1 MAIKGSAQA
10 TVIDVTDAYSIMLTS
25 EAYTFIGN
33 TAGAPIGSSCSTEV
47 VAFCGKAPCKKIS
60 ITAANIKCPSGITA
74 SVTNNNTVSPT
85 VKFMTTAVITS
96 ACEATIP
103 VEVDSV
109 TINKKFSFAVAKTG
123 ATGST
128 GAQGPHGIQGVKGDK
143 GDKGETGA
151 AGRGIKS
158 TSITYLTGT
167 SATSTP
173 TGTWLSTPPKTD
185 LDKPYLWTRTVVT
198 YTDNSS
204 STSYSVS
211 SSIDGIEVGGRNLLK
226 NSDAIY
232 LIGSDYPSNTKR
244 EKGKITLL
252 DNVRFNAYS
261 WVENK
266 MSETPEEMA
275 RKIGE
280 TYTASIEV
288 KTTNLR
294 QGNVYFSCSLRTND
308 YRTVFVA
315 GTPVPANANE
325 WQKISAS
332 FKISQTSLAVTKCL
346 YNLDSN
352 GAVVNKGT
360 IIEYR
365 NFKLEKGNVATD
377 WTPAPE
383 DQVNKGDVVNQTNAE
398 LELDGTVL
406 RLKGEH
412 VTVDTKNFKLDDKGN
427 TTFSGDI
434 SGATGTFAGNVAAKS
449 VVIESTD
456 TTDAGKNA
464 HMSVSSDGFNL
475 ITNSVTDS
483 GASHTYFT
491 QNNVSADQNGVNIE
505 VADKAIVNGRTV
517 TNAKNAV
524 RITPLGTDISSD
536 SINLNSAS
544 KVNVTAPEGFYVN
557 GIKQCLYN
565 WVNADTYDAKSTM
578 VPVISGRDIHYR
590 DIPNDEFT
598 LTHSGNW
605 YKYGKRTMLKLNG
618 DYVGNYTTC
627 PYPPKGNSVFQ
638 WVMLLNVSE
647 GSWWPGF
654 VEITTSGKVSFR
666 TVTALGVT
674 SLFNCT
680 GTGFKA
686 YGYIEFFNA

>member
-1 MAIKGSAQA
+1 MAIKGSAQT

-47 VAFCGKAPCKKIS
+47 VAFCGETPCKKIS
-60 ITAANIKCPSGITA
+60 ITAANIKCPPGITA

-96 ACEATIP
+96 ACEAIIP
-103 VEVDSV
+103 VEVDNV

-128 GAQGPHGIQGVKGDK
+128 GAQGPQGV
-143 GDKGETGA
+143 KGETGA

-158 TSITYLTGT
+158 TSVTYLTGT
-167 SATSTP
+167 SATSAP
-173 TGTWLSTPPKTD
+173 SGTWLSSPSQADPSN
-185 LDKPYLWTRTVVT
+185 PYLWTRTIVT
-198 YTDNSS
+198 YTDDST
-204 STSYSVS
+204 STSYSVG
-211 SSIDGIEVGGRNLLK
+211 SSIDGIEVGGRNLLLSTQTFQSPFESRGTAGALVK
-226 NSDAIY
+226 DADGFYYTSLRNSWNNYIFQFADLEVNQEYTLSLYAKCDSILY
-232 LIGSDYPSNTKR
+232 LEVKDDSANNMP
-244 EKGKITLL
+244 L
-252 DNVRFNAYS
+252 
-261 WVENK
+261 
-266 MSETPEEMA
+266 
-275 RKIGE
+275 
-280 TYTASIEV
+280 ASI
-288 KTTNLR
+288 R
-294 QGNVYFSCSLRTND
+294 
-308 YRTVFVA
+308 
-315 GTPVPANANE
+315 
-325 WQKISAS
+325 
-332 FKISQTSLAVTKCL
+332 
-346 YNLDSN
+346 LDSKDWKLYTSTFIVKKN
-352 GAVVNKGT
+352 TNKPKIAFLT
-360 IIEYR
+360 RQDTATVYVKKI
-365 NFKLEKGNVATD
+365 KLEKGNVATD
-377 WTPAPE
+377 WSPAPE

-398 LELDGTVL
+398 LELDGAVL

-449 VVIESTD
+449 VDIESTD

-464 HMSVSSDGFNL
+464 YMSVSSDGFNL
-475 ITNSVTDS
+475 TTNNVTDS
-483 GASHTYFT
+483 GAGHTYFT
-491 QNNVSADQNGVNIE
+491 QNNVSADQNGVIVE
-505 VADKAIVNGRTV
+505 VADKAIVDGRTV
-517 TNAKNAV
+517 TNAKNTL

-536 SINLNSAS
+536 SINLNSRS
-544 KVNVTAPEGFYVN
+544 KLNVTAPEGFYVN

-565 WVNADTYDAKSTM
+565 WGNADTYDAKSTS

>member
-25 EAYTFIGN
+25 EAYTFIGS

-47 VAFCGKAPCKKIS
+47 VAFCGNTPCKKIS

-74 SVTNNNTVSPT
+74 SVMNNNTVSPT

-96 ACEATIP
+96 ACEVTIP
-103 VEVDSV
+103 IEVDSV

-123 ATGST
+123 A
-128 GAQGPHGIQGVKGDK
+128 KGDK
-143 GDKGETGA
+143 GATGPQGATGATGA

-167 SATSTP
+167 SATSAP
-173 TGTWLSTPPKTD
+173 SGTWLPSPPQAD
-185 LDKPYLWTRTVVT
+185 PSNPYLWTRTIVT
-198 YTDNSS
+198 YTDDST

-211 SSIDGIEVGGRNLLK
+211 SSIDGLEVGGRNLVL
-226 NSDAIY
+226 NSGD
-232 LIGSDYPSNTKR
+232 LSKW
-244 EKGKITLL
+244 KIESGIKV
-252 DNVRFNAYS
+252 N
-261 WVENK
+261 
-266 MSETPEEMA
+266 EED
-275 RKIGE
+275 G
-280 TYTASIEV
+280 
-288 KTTNLR
+288 
-294 QGNVYFSCSLRTND
+294 
-308 YRTVFVA
+308 
-315 GTPVPANANE
+315 
-325 WQKISAS
+325 W
-332 FKISQTSLAVTKCL
+332 FKV
-346 YNLDSN
+346 LDSN
-352 GAVVNKGT
+352 HSNSRWGIYTDIPVDPNTTYTLSVYCKNGNSTPYIGGGPMSKTSMSFGYNKGVSNAENGIRFIET
-360 IIEYR
+360 ITTGPSDNTWRIYLCI
-365 NFKLEKGNVATD
+365 NPKATGQYVYFKLPKLEKGNVATD
-377 WTPAPE
+377 CTPAPE

-398 LELDGTVL
+398 LERDGTVL

-412 VTVDTKNFKLDDKGN
+412 VTVDAKNFTLNEEGN
-427 TTFSGDI
+427 ATFSGDI

-449 VVIESTD
+449 VIIESTD

-475 ITNSVTDS
+475 ITNNVTDA

-491 QNNVSADQNGVNIE
+491 QNNVSADENGVKIE
-505 VADKAIVNGRTV
+505 VDDKAIVDGRVV
-517 TNAKNAV
+517 TNAKSTMS
-524 RITPLGTDISSD
+524 ITPLGTDISSD
-536 SINLNSAS
+536 SINLNATS
-544 KVNVTAPEGFYVN
+544 KVNVVAPEGFYVN

-565 WVNADTYDAKSTM
+565 WANANTYDAKSTR
-578 VPVISGRDIHYR
+578 VPVFSGTDIHYR

-654 VEITTSGKVSFR
+654 VEITTNGKVSFR

>member
-1 MAIKGSAQA
+1 MAIKGSAQT
-10 TVIDVTDAYSIMLTS
+10 TVIDVTDAYSVMLTS

-47 VAFCGKAPCKKIS
+47 VAFCGRTPCKKIS
-60 ITAANIKCPSGITA
+60 ITAANIKCPPGITA
-74 SVTNNNTVSPT
+74 SVMNNNTVSPT

-128 GAQGPHGIQGVKGDK
+128 GAQGPQGV
-143 GDKGETGA
+143 KGETGA
-151 AGRGIKS
+151 AGRGLKS
-158 TSITYLTGT
+158 TSVTYLTGT
-167 SATSTP
+167 SATSAP
-173 TGTWLSTPPKTD
+173 SGTWLSSPPQAD
-185 LDKPYLWTRTVVT
+185 PSNPYLWTRTIVT
-198 YTDNSS
+198 YTDDST
-204 STSYSVS
+204 STSYSVG

-226 NSDAIY
+226 NSNTTW

-244 EKGKITLL
+244 EKGMITLL
-252 DNVRFNAYS
+252 DNVRFNAYE

-266 MSETPEEMA
+266 MSETPAEMA

-294 QGNVYFSCSLRTND
+294 QENVYFSCTLRTND
-308 YRTVFVA
+308 YRTVFGA
-315 GTPVPANANE
+315 STPVPANANE

-332 FKISQTSLAVTKCL
+332 FTISQTSLAVTKCL
-346 YNLDSN
+346 YNLDSE
-352 GAVVNKGT
+352 GAAVDKGT
-360 IIEYR
+360 VIEYR
-365 NFKLEKGNVATD
+365 NFKLQKGNVATD
-377 WTPAPE
+377 WSPAPE

-412 VTVDTKNFKLDDKGN
+412 VTVDTKNFTLDDKGN
-427 TTFSGDI
+427 AAFSGDI

-449 VVIESTD
+449 VTIESTD

-464 HMSVSSDGFNL
+464 YMSVSSDGFNL
-475 ITNSVTDS
+475 TTNNVTDE
-483 GASHTYFT
+483 GEGNTYFI
-491 QNNVSADQNGVNIE
+491 QNNVSAGQNGVNVE
-505 VADKAIVNGRTV
+505 VADKAIVNGRVV
-517 TNAKNAV
+517 TNAKNAI
-524 RITPLGTDISSD
+524 RITPPESDISSD
-536 SINLNSAS
+536 FINLNSTS

-565 WVNADTYDAKSTM
+565 WGNADTYDAKSTS

>member
-10 TVIDVTDAYSIMLTS
+10 TVIDVTDAYSVMLTS

-47 VAFCGKAPCKKIS
+47 VAFCGRTPCKKIS
-60 ITAANIKCPSGITA
+60 ITAANIKCPPGITA
-74 SVTNNNTVSPT
+74 SVMNNNTVSPT

-128 GAQGPHGIQGVKGDK
+128 GAQGPQGIRGETGAQGPQGV
-143 GDKGETGA
+143 KGETGA

-158 TSITYLTGT
+158 TAITYLTGT
-167 SATSTP
+167 SATSAP
-173 TGTWLSTPPKTD
+173 SGTWLSSPPQAD
-185 LDKPYLWTRTVVT
+185 PSNPYLWTRTIVT
-198 YTDNSS
+198 YTDDST

-211 SSIDGIEVGGRNLLK
+211 SSIDGIEVGGRNLLR
-226 NSDAIY
+226 NSGDLTKWICESGIIVTKEGDWFKVLDTKHASSRWGIY
-232 LIGSDYPSNTKR
+232 LDVMLEPHT
-244 EKGKITLL
+244 
-252 DNVRFNAYS
+252 
-261 WVENK
+261 
-266 MSETPEEMA
+266 
-275 RKIGE
+275 
-280 TYTASIEV
+280 TYTLSV
-288 KTTNLR
+288 YCKN
-294 QGNVYFSCSLRTND
+294 GNVNAGVGGGLLEPQTPPTAMGDWWHPAND
-308 YRTVFVA
+308 SRFIKTITTDSSIKMWRVYLFVA
-315 GTPVPANANE
+315 PKATNQYAY
-325 WQKISAS
+325 
-332 FKISQTSLAVTKCL
+332 FKLP
-346 YNLDSN
+346 
-352 GAVVNKGT
+352 
-360 IIEYR
+360 
-365 NFKLEKGNVATD
+365 KLEKGNVATD
-377 WTPAPE
+377 WTPDPE

-412 VTVDTKNFKLDDKGN
+412 VTVDTKNFTLDDKGN
-427 TTFSGDI
+427 AAFSGDI

-449 VVIESTD
+449 VTIESTD

-464 HMSVSSDGFNL
+464 YMSVSSDGFNL
-475 ITNSVTDS
+475 TTNNVTDA
-483 GASHTYFT
+483 GAGNTYFT
-491 QNNVSADQNGVNIE
+491 QNNVSADQNGVNVE
-505 VADKAIVNGRTV
+505 VADKAIVDGRVV
-517 TNAKNAV
+517 TNAKNAIH
-524 RITPLGTDISSD
+524 ITPLGTDISSD
-536 SINLNSAS
+536 PINLNSTS

-565 WVNADTYDAKSTM
+565 WGNADTYDAKSTS

>member
-1 MAIKGSAQA
+1 MAIKGSAQT
-10 TVIDVTDAYSIMLTS
+10 TVIDVTDAYSVMLTS

-47 VAFCGKAPCKKIS
+47 VAFCGRTPCKKIS
-60 ITAANIKCPSGITA
+60 ITAANIKCPPGITA
-74 SVTNNNTVSPT
+74 SVMNNNTVSPT

-128 GAQGPHGIQGVKGDK
+128 GAQGPQGV
-143 GDKGETGA
+143 KGETGA

-158 TSITYLTGT
+158 TAITYLTGT
-167 SATSTP
+167 SATSAP
-173 TGTWLSTPPKTD
+173 SGTWLSSPPQAD
-185 LDKPYLWTRTVVT
+185 PSNPYLWTRTIVT
-198 YTDNSS
+198 YTDDST

-211 SSIDGIEVGGRNLLK
+211 SSIDGIEVGGRNLLR
-226 NSDAIY
+226 NSGDLTKWICESGVIVTKEGDWFKVLDTKHASSRWGIY
-232 LIGSDYPSNTKR
+232 LDVMLEPHT
-244 EKGKITLL
+244 
-252 DNVRFNAYS
+252 
-261 WVENK
+261 
-266 MSETPEEMA
+266 
-275 RKIGE
+275 
-280 TYTASIEV
+280 TYTLSV
-288 KTTNLR
+288 YCKN
-294 QGNVYFSCSLRTND
+294 GNVNAGVGGGLLEPQTPPTAMGDWWHPAND
-308 YRTVFVA
+308 SKFIKTITTDSSIKMWRVYLFVA
-315 GTPVPANANE
+315 PKATNQYAY
-325 WQKISAS
+325 
-332 FKISQTSLAVTKCL
+332 FKLP
-346 YNLDSN
+346 
-352 GAVVNKGT
+352 
-360 IIEYR
+360 
-365 NFKLEKGNVATD
+365 KLEKGNVATD

-427 TTFSGDI
+427 AAFSGDI
-434 SGATGTFAGNVAAKS
+434 SGATGTFAGSVAAKS
-449 VVIESTD
+449 VAIESTD

-464 HMSVSSDGFNL
+464 HMSVSSDGFDL

-483 GASHTYFT
+483 GAGHTYFT
-491 QNNVSADQNGVNIE
+491 QNNVSADQNGISIE
-505 VADKAIVNGRTV
+505 VDDKAIIDGGRTV
-517 TNAKNAV
+517 TNAKNTIS
-524 RITPLGTDISSD
+524 ITPQETGISSG
-536 SINLNSAS
+536 SINLESRSNI
-544 KVNVTAPEGFYVN
+544 NFTAPEGFYVN

-565 WVNADTYDAKSTM
+565 WVNADTYDAKSTS
-578 VPVISGRDIHYR
+578 VPVINGTDIHYR

-598 LTHSGNW
+598 LTHSSNW

>member
-33 TAGAPIGSSCSTEV
+33 TAGVPIGSSCSTEV
-47 VAFCGKAPCKKIS
+47 VAFCGKTPCKKIS
-60 ITAANIKCPSGITA
+60 ITAANIKCPPGITA

-123 ATGST
+123 
-128 GAQGPHGIQGVKGDK
+128 VK

-167 SATSTP
+167 SATSAP
-173 TGTWLSTPPKTD
+173 SGTWLPSPPQAD
-185 LDKPYLWTRTVVT
+185 PSNPYLWTRTIVT

-204 STSYSVS
+204 STSYSVG
-211 SSIDGIEVGGRNLLK
+211 SSIDGIEVGGRNLVL
-226 NSDAIY
+226 NSGD
-232 LIGSDYPSNTKR
+232 LSKW
-244 EKGKITLL
+244 KIESGIKV
-252 DNVRFNAYS
+252 N
-261 WVENK
+261 
-266 MSETPEEMA
+266 EED
-275 RKIGE
+275 G
-280 TYTASIEV
+280 
-288 KTTNLR
+288 
-294 QGNVYFSCSLRTND
+294 
-308 YRTVFVA
+308 
-315 GTPVPANANE
+315 
-325 WQKISAS
+325 W
-332 FKISQTSLAVTKCL
+332 FKV
-346 YNLDSN
+346 LDSN
-352 GAVVNKGT
+352 HSNSRWGIYTDILVDPNTTYTLSVYCKNGNSTPYIGGGPAPKTSMAFGYNKSVSNAENGIRYIET
-360 IIEYR
+360 ITTGQSDNAWRIYLCI
-365 NFKLEKGNVATD
+365 NPKSTGQYVYFKLPKLEKGNVATD

-383 DQVNKGDVVNQTNAE
+383 DQVNKGDIVNQTNAE

-505 VADKAIVNGRTV
+505 VADKAIVDGRTV

-557 GIKQCLYN
+557 DIKQCLYN

>member
-25 EAYTFIGN
+25 ESYTFIGN

-47 VAFCGKAPCKKIS
+47 VAFCGKTPCKKIS
-60 ITAANIKCPSGITA
+60 ITAANIKCPPGITA

-96 ACEATIP
+96 ECEATIP

-128 GAQGPHGIQGVKGDK
+128 GAQGPQGIQGVK

-185 LDKPYLWTRTVVT
+185 LSKPYLWTRTVVT

-204 STSYSVS
+204 STSYSVG
-211 SSIDGIEVGGRNLLK
+211 SSIDGIEVGGRNLVL
-226 NSDAIY
+226 NSGD
-232 LIGSDYPSNTKR
+232 LSKW
-244 EKGKITLL
+244 KIESGIKV
-252 DNVRFNAYS
+252 N
-261 WVENK
+261 
-266 MSETPEEMA
+266 EED
-275 RKIGE
+275 G
-280 TYTASIEV
+280 
-288 KTTNLR
+288 
-294 QGNVYFSCSLRTND
+294 
-308 YRTVFVA
+308 
-315 GTPVPANANE
+315 
-325 WQKISAS
+325 W
-332 FKISQTSLAVTKCL
+332 FKV
-346 YNLDSN
+346 LDSN
-352 GAVVNKGT
+352 HSNSRWGIYTDIPVDPNTTYTLSVYCKNGNSTPYIGGGPAPKTSMAFGYNKSVSNAENGIRYIET
-360 IIEYR
+360 ITTGQSDNAWRIYLCI
-365 NFKLEKGNVATD
+365 NPKSTGQYVYFKLPKLEKGNVATD

-383 DQVNKGDVVNQTNAE
+383 DQVNKGDIVNQTNAE

-505 VADKAIVNGRTV
+505 VADKAIVDGRTV

-680 GTGFKA
+680 GTGFKV

>member
-1 MAIKGSAQA
+1 MAIKGSAQT

-47 VAFCGKAPCKKIS
+47 VAFCGETPCKKIS
-60 ITAANIKCPSGITA
+60 ITAANIKCPPGITA

-96 ACEATIP
+96 ACEAIIP
-103 VEVDSV
+103 VEVDNV

-128 GAQGPHGIQGVKGDK
+128 GAQGPQGV
-143 GDKGETGA
+143 KGETGA

-158 TSITYLTGT
+158 TSVTYLTGT
-167 SATSTP
+167 SATSAP
-173 TGTWLSTPPKTD
+173 SGTWLSSPPQAD
-185 LDKPYLWTRTVVT
+185 PSNPYLWTRTIVT
-198 YTDNSS
+198 YTDDST
-204 STSYSVS
+204 STSYSVG
-211 SSIDGIEVGGRNLLK
+211 SSIDGIEVGGRNLLLSTQTFQSPFESRGTAGALVK
-226 NSDAIY
+226 DADGFYYTSLRNSWNNYIFQFADLEVNQEYTLSLYAKCDSILY
-232 LIGSDYPSNTKR
+232 L
-244 EKGKITLL
+244 
-252 DNVRFNAYS
+252 
-261 WVENK
+261 
-266 MSETPEEMA
+266 
-275 RKIGE
+275 
-280 TYTASIEV
+280 EV
-288 KTTNLR
+288 KDD
-294 QGNVYFSCSLRTND
+294 S
-308 YRTVFVA
+308 
-315 GTPVPANANE
+315 ANNMP
-325 WQKISAS
+325 
-332 FKISQTSLAVTKCL
+332 LA
-346 YNLDSN
+346 YIRLDSKDWKLYTSTFIVKKN
-352 GAVVNKGT
+352 TNKPKIAFLT
-360 IIEYR
+360 RQDTATVYVKKI
-365 NFKLEKGNVATD
+365 KLEKGNVATD
-377 WTPAPE
+377 WSPAPE

-398 LELDGTVL
+398 LELDGAVL

-449 VVIESTD
+449 VDIESTD

-464 HMSVSSDGFNL
+464 YMSVSSDGFNL
-475 ITNSVTDS
+475 TTNNVTDS
-483 GASHTYFT
+483 GAGHTYFT
-491 QNNVSADQNGVNIE
+491 QNNVSADQNGVIVE
-505 VADKAIVNGRTV
+505 VADKAIVDGRTV
-517 TNAKNAV
+517 TNAKNTL

-536 SINLNSAS
+536 SINLNSRS
-544 KVNVTAPEGFYVN
+544 KLNVTAPEGFYVN

-565 WVNADTYDAKSTM
+565 WGNADTYDAKSTS

>member
-33 TAGAPIGSSCSTEV
+33 TAGVPIGSSCSTEV
-47 VAFCGKAPCKKIS
+47 VAFCGKTPCKKIS
-60 ITAANIKCPSGITA
+60 ITAANIKCPPGITA

-123 ATGST
+123 
-128 GAQGPHGIQGVKGDK
+128 VK

-167 SATSTP
+167 SATSAP
-173 TGTWLSTPPKTD
+173 SGTWLPSPPQAD
-185 LDKPYLWTRTVVT
+185 PSNPYLWTRTIVT
-198 YTDNSS
+198 YTDDST

-211 SSIDGIEVGGRNLLK
+211 SSIDGIEVGGRNLLLSTQTFQSPFEHRGTAAALVK
-226 NSDAIY
+226 DADGFYYTSLRNGWNNYIFQFADLEINQEYTLSLYAKCDSILY
-232 LIGSDYPSNTKR
+232 L
-244 EKGKITLL
+244 
-252 DNVRFNAYS
+252 
-261 WVENK
+261 
-266 MSETPEEMA
+266 
-275 RKIGE
+275 
-280 TYTASIEV
+280 EV
-288 KTTNLR
+288 KDDSANNMPLTYIRLDSKDWKFYTSTFIVKKNTNK
-294 QGNVYFSCSLRTND
+294 S
-308 YRTVFVA
+308 
-315 GTPVPANANE
+315 
-325 WQKISAS
+325 KISFLTRQDTATVYVK
-332 FKISQTSLAVTKCL
+332 KI
-346 YNLDSN
+346 
-352 GAVVNKGT
+352 
-360 IIEYR
+360 
-365 NFKLEKGNVATD
+365 KLEKGNVATD

-398 LELDGTVL
+398 LERDGTVL

-412 VTVDTKNFKLDDKGN
+412 VTVDAKNFTLDEEGN
-427 TTFSGDI
+427 AAFSGDI

-449 VVIESTD
+449 VTIESTD

-654 VEITTSGKVSFR
+654 VEITTNGKVSFR

>member
-33 TAGAPIGSSCSTEV
+33 TAGVPIGSSCSTEV
-47 VAFCGKAPCKKIS
+47 VAFCGKTPCKKIS
-60 ITAANIKCPSGITA
+60 ITAANIKCPPGITA

-123 ATGST
+123 
-128 GAQGPHGIQGVKGDK
+128 VK

-167 SATSTP
+167 SATSAP
-173 TGTWLSTPPKTD
+173 SGTWLPSPPQAD
-185 LDKPYLWTRTVVT
+185 PSNPYLWTRTIVT

-204 STSYSVS
+204 STSYSVG
-211 SSIDGIEVGGRNLLK
+211 SSIDGIEVGGRNLVL
-226 NSDAIY
+226 NSGD
-232 LIGSDYPSNTKR
+232 LSKW
-244 EKGKITLL
+244 KIESGIKV
-252 DNVRFNAYS
+252 N
-261 WVENK
+261 
-266 MSETPEEMA
+266 EED
-275 RKIGE
+275 G
-280 TYTASIEV
+280 
-288 KTTNLR
+288 
-294 QGNVYFSCSLRTND
+294 
-308 YRTVFVA
+308 
-315 GTPVPANANE
+315 
-325 WQKISAS
+325 W
-332 FKISQTSLAVTKCL
+332 FKV
-346 YNLDSN
+346 LDSN
-352 GAVVNKGT
+352 HSNSRWGIYTDIPVDPNTTYTLSVYCKNGNSTPYIGGGPAPKTSMAFGYNKSVSNAENGIRYIET
-360 IIEYR
+360 ITTGQSDNAWRIYLCI
-365 NFKLEKGNVATD
+365 NPKSTGQYVYFKLPKLEKGNVATD

-383 DQVNKGDVVNQTNAE
+383 DQVNKGDIVNQTNAE

-505 VADKAIVNGRTV
+505 VADKAIVDGRTV

-557 GIKQCLYN
+557 DIKQCLYN

-680 GTGFKA
+680 GTGFKV

>member
-25 EAYTFIGN
+25 ESYTFIGN

-47 VAFCGKAPCKKIS
+47 VAFCGKTPCKKIS

-74 SVTNNNTVSPT
+74 SVMNNNTVSPT

-96 ACEATIP
+96 ACEVTIP

-109 TINKKFSFAVAKTG
+109 IINKKFSFAVAKTG
-123 ATGST
+123 
-128 GAQGPHGIQGVKGDK
+128 V
-143 GDKGETGA
+143 KGETGA

-167 SATSTP
+167 SATSAP
-173 TGTWLSTPPKTD
+173 SGTWLSSPPQAD
-185 LDKPYLWTRTVVT
+185 PSKPYLWTRTVVT
-198 YTDNSS
+198 YTDDSS
-204 STSYSVS
+204 STSYSVG
-211 SSIDGIEVGGRNLLK
+211 SSIDGVEVGGRNLLR
-226 NSDAIY
+226 NSNTIY
-232 LIGSDYPSNTKR
+232 LLGSDYASNSKR
-244 EKGKITLL
+244 ENGKITVL
-252 DNVRFNAYS
+252 DNVKFNAYT
-261 WVENK
+261 WVETK
-266 MSETPEEMA
+266 MSETPAEMS

-288 KTTNLR
+288 KITNLKQENIR
-294 QGNVYFSCSLRTND
+294 FLCQLFTND
-308 YRTVFVA
+308 YKVVFSA
-315 GTPVPANANE
+315 GTYIPANVNE

-332 FKISQTSLAVTKCL
+332 FTIQQTSLPVMKCL
-346 YNLDSN
+346 YCFESYDTT
-352 GAVVNKGT
+352 NKG
-360 IIEYR
+360 IVIEYR
-365 NFKLEKGNVATD
+365 NLKLEKGNVATD

-398 LELDGTVL
+398 LERDGTVL

-412 VTVDTKNFKLDDKGN
+412 VTVDAKNFKLDGKGN
-427 TTFSGDI
+427 ATFSGDI
-434 SGATGTFAGNVAAKS
+434 SGATGTFAGKVATKS
-449 VVIESTD
+449 VTIESTD
-456 TTDAGKNA
+456 TTDAGKSA

-475 ITNSVTDS
+475 ITNNVTDA

-491 QNNVSADQNGVNIE
+491 QNNVSADENGVKIE
-505 VADKAIVNGRTV
+505 VDDKAIVDGRVV
-517 TNAKNAV
+517 TNAKSTMS
-524 RITPLGTDISSD
+524 ITPLGTDISSD
-536 SINLNSAS
+536 SINLNATS
-544 KVNVTAPEGFYVN
+544 KVNVVAPEGFYVN

-565 WVNADTYDAKSTM
+565 WANANTYDAKSTR
-578 VPVISGRDIHYR
+578 VPVFSGTDIHYR

-654 VEITTSGKVSFR
+654 VEITTSGQVSFR

-686 YGYIEFFNA
+686 YGYIEFFDT

>member
-33 TAGAPIGSSCSTEV
+33 TAGVPIGSSCSTEV
-47 VAFCGKAPCKKIS
+47 VAFCGKTPCKKIS
-60 ITAANIKCPSGITA
+60 ITAANIKCPPGITA

-123 ATGST
+123 
-128 GAQGPHGIQGVKGDK
+128 VK

-167 SATSTP
+167 SATSAP
-173 TGTWLSTPPKTD
+173 SGTWLSTPPKTD

-211 SSIDGIEVGGRNLLK
+211 SSIDGIEVGGRNLLMQYIRAGGRVTK
-226 NSDAIY
+226 IDDLSIKVGTEVGDTYFYLRAHQKLIKGEIYTISCDASNVPSGCNWSFGVTSYQGTWLLHIDKNGRCYGTGTPNSDEILPGA
-232 LIGSDYPSNTKR
+232 
-244 EKGKITLL
+244 EFVL
-252 DNVRFNAYS
+252 D
-261 WVENK
+261 
-266 MSETPEEMA
+266 
-275 RKIGE
+275 
-280 TYTASIEV
+280 
-288 KTTNLR
+288 
-294 QGNVYFSCSLRTND
+294 
-308 YRTVFVA
+308 
-315 GTPVPANANE
+315 
-325 WQKISAS
+325 
-332 FKISQTSLAVTKCL
+332 
-346 YNLDSN
+346 DSN
-352 GAVVNKGT
+352 GRPSTAAN
-360 IIEYR
+360 IILS

-398 LELDGTVL
+398 LERDGTVL

-412 VTVDTKNFKLDDKGN
+412 VTVDAKNFTLDDKGN
-427 TTFSGDI
+427 AAFSGDI

>member
-33 TAGAPIGSSCSTEV
+33 TAGVPIGSSCSTEV
-47 VAFCGKAPCKKIS
+47 VAFCGKTPCKKIS
-60 ITAANIKCPSGITA
+60 ITAANIKCPPGITA

-123 ATGST
+123 
-128 GAQGPHGIQGVKGDK
+128 VK

-167 SATSTP
+167 SATSAP
-173 TGTWLSTPPKTD
+173 SGTWLPSPPQAD
-185 LDKPYLWTRTVVT
+185 PSNPYLWTRTIVT

-204 STSYSVS
+204 STSYSVG
-211 SSIDGIEVGGRNLLK
+211 SSIDGIEVGGRNLVL
-226 NSDAIY
+226 NSGD
-232 LIGSDYPSNTKR
+232 LSKW
-244 EKGKITLL
+244 KIESGIKV
-252 DNVRFNAYS
+252 N
-261 WVENK
+261 
-266 MSETPEEMA
+266 EED
-275 RKIGE
+275 G
-280 TYTASIEV
+280 
-288 KTTNLR
+288 
-294 QGNVYFSCSLRTND
+294 
-308 YRTVFVA
+308 
-315 GTPVPANANE
+315 
-325 WQKISAS
+325 W
-332 FKISQTSLAVTKCL
+332 FKV
-346 YNLDSN
+346 LDSN
-352 GAVVNKGT
+352 HSNSRWGIYIDIPVDPNTTYTLSVYCKNGNSTPYIGGGPAPKTSMAFGYNKSVSNAENGIRYIET
-360 IIEYR
+360 ITTGQSDNAWRIYLCI
-365 NFKLEKGNVATD
+365 NPKSTGQYVYFKLPKLEKGNVATD

-398 LELDGTVL
+398 LERDGTVL

-412 VTVDTKNFKLDDKGN
+412 VTVDAKNFKLDGKGN
-427 TTFSGDI
+427 ATFSGDI
-434 SGATGTFAGNVAAKS
+434 SGATGTFAGKVATKS
-449 VVIESTD
+449 VTIESTD
-456 TTDAGKNA
+456 TTDAGKSA

-475 ITNSVTDS
+475 ITNNVTDA

-491 QNNVSADQNGVNIE
+491 QNNVSADENGVKIE
-505 VADKAIVNGRTV
+505 VDDKAIVDGRVV
-517 TNAKNAV
+517 TNAKSTMS
-524 RITPLGTDISSD
+524 ITPLGTDISTN
-536 SINLNSAS
+536 SINLNATS
-544 KVNVTAPEGFYVN
+544 KVNVVAPEGFYVN

-565 WVNADTYDAKSTM
+565 WANANTYDAKSTR
-578 VPVISGRDIHYR
+578 VPVFSGTDIHYR

-654 VEITTSGKVSFR
+654 VEITTSGQVSFR

>member
-1 MAIKGSAQA
+1 MAIKGSAQT
-10 TVIDVTDAYSIMLTS
+10 TVIDVTDAYSVMLTS

-47 VAFCGKAPCKKIS
+47 VAFCGRTPCKKIS
-60 ITAANIKCPSGITA
+60 ITAANIKCPPGITA
-74 SVTNNNTVSPT
+74 SVMNNNTVSPT

-128 GAQGPHGIQGVKGDK
+128 GAQGPQGIRGETGAQGPQGE
-143 GDKGETGA
+143 KGETGA

-167 SATSTP
+167 SATSAP
-173 TGTWLSTPPKTD
+173 SGTWLSSPPQAD
-185 LDKPYLWTRTVVT
+185 PSNPYLWTRTIVT
-198 YTDNSS
+198 YTDDST
-204 STSYSVS
+204 STSYSVG
-211 SSIDGIEVGGRNLLK
+211 SSIDGIEVGGRNLVL
-226 NSDAIY
+226 NSGD
-232 LIGSDYPSNTKR
+232 LSKW
-244 EKGKITLL
+244 KIESGIKV
-252 DNVRFNAYS
+252 N
-261 WVENK
+261 
-266 MSETPEEMA
+266 EED
-275 RKIGE
+275 G
-280 TYTASIEV
+280 
-288 KTTNLR
+288 
-294 QGNVYFSCSLRTND
+294 
-308 YRTVFVA
+308 
-315 GTPVPANANE
+315 
-325 WQKISAS
+325 W
-332 FKISQTSLAVTKCL
+332 FKV
-346 YNLDSN
+346 LDSN
-352 GAVVNKGT
+352 HSNSRWGIYTDIPVDPNTTYTLSVYCKNGNSTPYIGGGPMSKTSMSFGYNKGVSNAENGIRFIET
-360 IIEYR
+360 ITTGPSDNTWRIYLCI
-365 NFKLEKGNVATD
+365 NPKATGQYVYFKLPKLEKGNVATD

-427 TTFSGDI
+427 AAFSGDI
-434 SGATGTFAGNVAAKS
+434 SGATGTFAGSVAAKS
-449 VVIESTD
+449 VAIESTD

-464 HMSVSSDGFNL
+464 RMSVSSDGFDL

-483 GASHTYFT
+483 GAGNTYFT
-491 QNNVSADQNGVNIE
+491 QNNVSADQNGISIE
-505 VADKAIVNGRTV
+505 VDDKAIIDGGRTV
-517 TNAKNAV
+517 TNAKNAIS
-524 RITPLGTDISSD
+524 ITPQETDISSG
-536 SINLNSAS
+536 SINLESRSNI
-544 KVNVTAPEGFYVN
+544 NFTAPAGFYVN
-557 GIKQCLYN
+557 GTKQFLYN
-565 WVNADTYDAKSTM
+565 WANADTYDAKSTS
-578 VPVISGRDIHYR
+578 VPVINGTDIHYR

>member
-25 EAYTFIGN
+25 ESYTFIGN

-47 VAFCGKAPCKKIS
+47 VAFCGKTPCKKIS
-60 ITAANIKCPSGITA
+60 ITAANIKCPPGITA

-96 ACEATIP
+96 ECEATIP

-128 GAQGPHGIQGVKGDK
+128 GAQGPQGIQGVK

-185 LDKPYLWTRTVVT
+185 LSKPYLWTRTVVT

-204 STSYSVS
+204 STSYSVG
-211 SSIDGIEVGGRNLLK
+211 SSIDGIEVGGRNLAL
-226 NSDAIY
+226 NSGD
-232 LIGSDYPSNTKR
+232 LSKW
-244 EKGKITLL
+244 KIESGIKV
-252 DNVRFNAYS
+252 N
-261 WVENK
+261 
-266 MSETPEEMA
+266 EED
-275 RKIGE
+275 G
-280 TYTASIEV
+280 
-288 KTTNLR
+288 
-294 QGNVYFSCSLRTND
+294 
-308 YRTVFVA
+308 
-315 GTPVPANANE
+315 
-325 WQKISAS
+325 W
-332 FKISQTSLAVTKCL
+332 FKV
-346 YNLDSN
+346 LDSN
-352 GAVVNKGT
+352 HSNSRWGIYTDIPVDPNTTYTLSVYCKNGNSTPYIGGGPAPKTSMAFGYNKSVSNAENGIRYIET
-360 IIEYR
+360 ITTGQSDNAWRIYLCI
-365 NFKLEKGNVATD
+365 NPKSTGQYVYFKLPKLEKGNVATD

-383 DQVNKGDVVNQTNAE
+383 DQVNKGDIVNQTNAE

-505 VADKAIVNGRTV
+505 VADKAIVDGRTV

-680 GTGFKA
+680 GTGFKV

>member
-1 MAIKGSAQA
+1 MAIKGSAQT

-47 VAFCGKAPCKKIS
+47 VAFCGETPCKKIS
-60 ITAANIKCPSGITA
+60 IAAANIKCPPGITA

-128 GAQGPHGIQGVKGDK
+128 GAQGPQGV
-143 GDKGETGA
+143 KGETGA

-167 SATSTP
+167 SATSAP
-173 TGTWLSTPPKTD
+173 SGTWLPSPPQAD
-185 LDKPYLWTRTVVT
+185 PSNPYLWTRTIVT
-198 YTDNSS
+198 YTDNST
-204 STSYSVS
+204 STSYSVG
-211 SSIDGIEVGGRNLLK
+211 SSIDGIEVGGRNLLI
-226 NSDAIY
+226 NSGDLTKWICESGVIVTKEGDWFKVLDTKHASSRWGIY
-232 LIGSDYPSNTKR
+232 LDVILEPHT
-244 EKGKITLL
+244 
-252 DNVRFNAYS
+252 
-261 WVENK
+261 
-266 MSETPEEMA
+266 
-275 RKIGE
+275 
-280 TYTASIEV
+280 TYTLSV
-288 KTTNLR
+288 YCKN
-294 QGNVYFSCSLRTND
+294 GNVNAGVGGGLLEPQTPPTAMGDWWHPAND
-308 YRTVFVA
+308 SRFIKTITTDSSIKMWRVYLFVA
-315 GTPVPANANE
+315 PKATNQYAY
-325 WQKISAS
+325 
-332 FKISQTSLAVTKCL
+332 FKLP
-346 YNLDSN
+346 
-352 GAVVNKGT
+352 
-360 IIEYR
+360 
-365 NFKLEKGNVATD
+365 KLEKGNKATD

-427 TTFSGDI
+427 AAFSGDI
-434 SGATGTFAGNVAAKS
+434 SGATGTFAGSVAAKS

-464 HMSVSSDGFNL
+464 RMSVSSDGFDL

-483 GASHTYFT
+483 GAGNTYFT
-491 QNNVSADQNGVNIE
+491 QNNVSADQNGISIE
-505 VADKAIVNGRTV
+505 VDDKAIIDGGRTV
-517 TNAKNAV
+517 TNAKNAIS
-524 RITPLGTDISSD
+524 ITPQETDISSG
-536 SINLNSAS
+536 SINLESRSNI
-544 KVNVTAPEGFYVN
+544 NFTAPAGFYVN
-557 GIKQCLYN
+557 GVKQFLYN
-565 WVNADTYDAKSTM
+565 WTNADTYDAKSTS
-578 VPVISGRDIHYR
+578 VPVINGTDIHYR
-590 DIPNDEFT
+590 DIPNDEFA

>member
-33 TAGAPIGSSCSTEV
+33 TAGVPIGSSCSTEV
-47 VAFCGKAPCKKIS
+47 VAFCGKTPCKKIS
-60 ITAANIKCPSGITA
+60 ITAANIKCPPGITA

-123 ATGST
+123 
-128 GAQGPHGIQGVKGDK
+128 VK

-167 SATSTP
+167 SATSAP
-173 TGTWLSTPPKTD
+173 SGTWLPSPPQAD
-185 LDKPYLWTRTVVT
+185 PSNPYLWTRTIVT
-198 YTDNSS
+198 YTDDST

-226 NSDAIY
+226 NSHLRY
-232 LIGSDYPSNTKR
+232 LSSSDFPNNTKR
-244 EKGKITLL
+244 EKGKITIL
-252 DNVRFNAYS
+252 NAEKFNAYEIVNEDM
-261 WVENK
+261 VE
-266 MSETPEEMA
+266 SPLEMGQ
-275 RKIGE
+275 KIGAA
-280 TYTASIEV
+280 YTASIEIR
-288 KTTNLR
+288 TTNITK
-294 QGNVYFSCSLRTND
+294 GNIKFAFFLQND
-308 YRTVFVA
+308 KYQNV
-315 GTPVPANANE
+315 VPEYNYISPNMNGE
-325 WQKISAS
+325 WQKIYTC
-332 FKISQTSLAVTKCL
+332 FTIPQTTLLPPTRGLCSIYC
-346 YNLDSN
+346 YD
-352 GAVVNKGT
+352 GPDKGG

-398 LELDGTVL
+398 LERDGTVL

-412 VTVDTKNFKLDDKGN
+412 VTVDAKNFTLDGEGN
-427 TTFSGDI
+427 AAFSGDI

-517 TNAKNAV
+517 TNAKNVV
-524 RITPLGTDISSD
+524 RITPLETDISSD

-654 VEITTSGKVSFR
+654 VEITTSGQVSFR

>member
-1 MAIKGSAQA
+1 MAIKGSAQT
-10 TVIDVTDAYSIMLTS
+10 TVIDVTDAYSVMLTS

-47 VAFCGKAPCKKIS
+47 VAFCGRTPCKKIS
-60 ITAANIKCPSGITA
+60 ITAANIKCPPGITA
-74 SVTNNNTVSPT
+74 SVMNNNTVSPT

-128 GAQGPHGIQGVKGDK
+128 GAQGPQGIRGETGAQGPQGV
-143 GDKGETGA
+143 KGETGA

-158 TSITYLTGT
+158 TAITYLTGT
-167 SATSTP
+167 SATSAP
-173 TGTWLSTPPKTD
+173 SGTWLSSPPQAD
-185 LDKPYLWTRTVVT
+185 PSNPYLWTRTIVT
-198 YTDNSS
+198 YTDDST

-211 SSIDGIEVGGRNLLK
+211 SSIDGIEVGGRNLLMQYIRAGGRVTK
-226 NSDAIY
+226 IDDLSIKVGTEVGDTYFYLRAHQKLIKGEIYTISCDASNVPSGCNWSFGVTSWSVTWLLYINKNGRCYGTGTPNSDEILPGAEFV
-232 LIGSDYPSNTKR
+232 LDDSSGRPS
-244 EKGKITLL
+244 
-252 DNVRFNAYS
+252 
-261 WVENK
+261 
-266 MSETPEEMA
+266 
-275 RKIGE
+275 
-280 TYTASIEV
+280 TA
-288 KTTNLR
+288 
-294 QGNVYFSCSLRTND
+294 
-308 YRTVFVA
+308 
-315 GTPVPANANE
+315 AN
-325 WQKISAS
+325 
-332 FKISQTSLAVTKCL
+332 
-346 YNLDSN
+346 
-352 GAVVNKGT
+352 
-360 IIEYR
+360 IILS

-398 LELDGTVL
+398 LELDGAVL

-449 VVIESTD
+449 VDIESTD

-464 HMSVSSDGFNL
+464 YMSVSSDGFNL
-475 ITNSVTDS
+475 TTNNVTDA
-483 GASHTYFT
+483 GAGHTYFT
-491 QNNVSADQNGVNIE
+491 QNNVSADQNGVNVE
-505 VADKAIVNGRTV
+505 VADKAIVNGRVV
-517 TNAKNAV
+517 TNAKNAIH
-524 RITPLGTDISSD
+524 ITPLGTDISSD
-536 SINLNSAS
+536 SINLNSTS

-565 WVNADTYDAKSTM
+565 WGNADTYDAKSTS

-654 VEITTSGKVSFR
+654 VEITTSGQVSFR
-666 TVTALGVT
+666 TVTALGVS

>member
-25 EAYTFIGN
+25 ESYTFIGN

-47 VAFCGKAPCKKIS
+47 VAFCGKTPCKKIS
-60 ITAANIKCPSGITA
+60 ITAANIKCPPGITA

-96 ACEATIP
+96 ECEATIP

-128 GAQGPHGIQGVKGDK
+128 GAQGPQGIQGVK

-185 LDKPYLWTRTVVT
+185 LSKPYLWTRTVVT

-204 STSYSVS
+204 STSYSVG
-211 SSIDGIEVGGRNLLK
+211 SSIDGIEVGGRNLVL
-226 NSDAIY
+226 NSGD
-232 LIGSDYPSNTKR
+232 LSKW
-244 EKGKITLL
+244 KI
-252 DNVRFNAYS
+252 
-261 WVENK
+261 E
-266 MSETPEEMA
+266 SEIKVNEED
-275 RKIGE
+275 G
-280 TYTASIEV
+280 
-288 KTTNLR
+288 
-294 QGNVYFSCSLRTND
+294 
-308 YRTVFVA
+308 
-315 GTPVPANANE
+315 
-325 WQKISAS
+325 W
-332 FKISQTSLAVTKCL
+332 FKV
-346 YNLDSN
+346 LDSN
-352 GAVVNKGT
+352 HSNSRWGIYTDIPVDPNTTYTLSVYCKNGNSTPYIGGGPAPKTSMAFGYNKSVSNAENGIRYIET
-360 IIEYR
+360 ITTGQSDNAWRIYLCI
-365 NFKLEKGNVATD
+365 NPKSTGQYVYFKLPKLEKGNVATD

-383 DQVNKGDVVNQTNAE
+383 DQVNKGDIVNQTNAE

-475 ITNSVTDS
+475 ITNNVTDA

-654 VEITTSGKVSFR
+654 VEITTSGQVSFR

-680 GTGFKA
+680 GTGFKV

>member
-25 EAYTFIGN
+25 ESYTFIGN

-47 VAFCGKAPCKKIS
+47 VAFCGKTPCKKIS
-60 ITAANIKCPSGITA
+60 ITAANIKCPPGITA

-96 ACEATIP
+96 ECEATIP

-128 GAQGPHGIQGVKGDK
+128 GAQGPQGIQGVK

-185 LDKPYLWTRTVVT
+185 LSKPYLWTRTVVT

-204 STSYSVS
+204 STSYSVG
-211 SSIDGIEVGGRNLLK
+211 SSIDGIEVGGRNLVL
-226 NSDAIY
+226 NSGD
-232 LIGSDYPSNTKR
+232 LSKW
-244 EKGKITLL
+244 KIESGIKV
-252 DNVRFNAYS
+252 N
-261 WVENK
+261 
-266 MSETPEEMA
+266 EED
-275 RKIGE
+275 G
-280 TYTASIEV
+280 
-288 KTTNLR
+288 
-294 QGNVYFSCSLRTND
+294 
-308 YRTVFVA
+308 
-315 GTPVPANANE
+315 
-325 WQKISAS
+325 W
-332 FKISQTSLAVTKCL
+332 FKV
-346 YNLDSN
+346 LDSN
-352 GAVVNKGT
+352 HSNSRLGIYTDIPVDPNTTYTLSVYCKNGNSTPYIGGGPAPKTSMAFGYNKSVSNAENGIRYIET
-360 IIEYR
+360 ITTGQSDNAWRIYLCI
-365 NFKLEKGNVATD
+365 NPKSTGQYVYFKLPKLEKGNVATD

-383 DQVNKGDVVNQTNAE
+383 DQVNKGDIVNQTNAE

-505 VADKAIVNGRTV
+505 VADKAIVDGRTV

-680 GTGFKA
+680 GTGFKV

>member
-1 MAIKGSAQA
+1 MAIKGSAQT
-10 TVIDVTDAYSIMLTS
+10 TVIDVTDAYSVMLTS

-33 TAGAPIGSSCSTEV
+33 TSGAPIGSSCSTEV
-47 VAFCGKAPCKKIS
+47 VAFCGRTPCKKIS
-60 ITAANIKCPSGITA
+60 ITAANIKCPPGITA
-74 SVTNNNTVSPT
+74 SVMNNNTVSPT

-128 GAQGPHGIQGVKGDK
+128 GAQGPQGIRGETGAQGPQGE
-143 GDKGETGA
+143 KGETGA

-167 SATSTP
+167 SATSAP
-173 TGTWLSTPPKTD
+173 SGTWLSSPPQAD
-185 LDKPYLWTRTVVT
+185 PSNPYLWTRTIVT
-198 YTDNSS
+198 YTDDST
-204 STSYSVS
+204 STSYSVG
-211 SSIDGIEVGGRNLLK
+211 SSIDGIEVGGRNLLLSTQTFQSPFESRGTAGALVK
-226 NSDAIY
+226 DADGFYYTSLRNGWNNYIFQFADLEVNQEYTLSLYAKCDSILY
-232 LIGSDYPSNTKR
+232 L
-244 EKGKITLL
+244 
-252 DNVRFNAYS
+252 
-261 WVENK
+261 
-266 MSETPEEMA
+266 
-275 RKIGE
+275 
-280 TYTASIEV
+280 EV
-288 KTTNLR
+288 KDD
-294 QGNVYFSCSLRTND
+294 S
-308 YRTVFVA
+308 
-315 GTPVPANANE
+315 ANNMPLTY
-325 WQKISAS
+325 IR
-332 FKISQTSLAVTKCL
+332 
-346 YNLDSN
+346 LDSKDWKLYMSTFIVKKN
-352 GAVVNKGT
+352 TNKPKIAFLT
-360 IIEYR
+360 RQDTATVYVKKI
-365 NFKLEKGNVATD
+365 KLEKGNVATD
-377 WTPAPE
+377 WSPAPE

-398 LELDGTVL
+398 LELDGAVL

-475 ITNSVTDS
+475 ITNNVTDA
-483 GASHTYFT
+483 GEGNTYFT
-491 QNNVSADQNGVNIE
+491 QNNVSADENGVNVE
-505 VADKAIVNGRTV
+505 VADKAIVNGRVV
-517 TNAKNAV
+517 TNAKNAIH
-524 RITPLGTDISSD
+524 ITPLGTDISSD
-536 SINLNSAS
+536 SINLNSTS

-565 WVNADTYDAKSTM
+565 WGNADTYDAKSTS

-654 VEITTSGKVSFR
+654 VEITTSGQVSFR

>member
-25 EAYTFIGN
+25 ESYTFIGN

-47 VAFCGKAPCKKIS
+47 VAFCGKTPCKKIS
-60 ITAANIKCPSGITA
+60 ITAANIKCPPGITA

-96 ACEATIP
+96 ECEATIP

-128 GAQGPHGIQGVKGDK
+128 GAQGPQGIQGVK

-185 LDKPYLWTRTVVT
+185 LSKPYLWTRTVVT

-204 STSYSVS
+204 STSYSVG
-211 SSIDGIEVGGRNLLK
+211 SSIDGIEVGGRNLVL
-226 NSDAIY
+226 NSGD
-232 LIGSDYPSNTKR
+232 LSKW
-244 EKGKITLL
+244 KIESGIKV
-252 DNVRFNAYS
+252 N
-261 WVENK
+261 
-266 MSETPEEMA
+266 EED
-275 RKIGE
+275 G
-280 TYTASIEV
+280 
-288 KTTNLR
+288 
-294 QGNVYFSCSLRTND
+294 
-308 YRTVFVA
+308 
-315 GTPVPANANE
+315 
-325 WQKISAS
+325 W
-332 FKISQTSLAVTKCL
+332 FKV
-346 YNLDSN
+346 LDSN
-352 GAVVNKGT
+352 HGNSRWGIYTDIPVDPNTTYTLSVYCKNGNSTPYIGGGPAPKTSMAFGYNKSVSNAENGIRYIET
-360 IIEYR
+360 ITTGQSDNAWRIYLCI
-365 NFKLEKGNVATD
+365 NPKSTGQYVYFKLPKLEKGNVATD

-383 DQVNKGDVVNQTNAE
+383 DQVNKGDIVNQTNAE

-456 TTDAGKNA
+456 TMDAGKNA

-475 ITNSVTDS
+475 ITNNVTDA

-505 VADKAIVNGRTV
+505 VADKAIVDGRTV

-536 SINLNSAS
+536 SINFNSAS

-565 WVNADTYDAKSTM
+565 WFNADTYDAKSTM
-578 VPVISGRDIHYR
+578 VPVISGSDIHYR

-654 VEITTSGKVSFR
+654 VEITTSGQVSFR

-680 GTGFKA
+680 GTGFKV

>member
-25 EAYTFIGN
+25 ESYTFIGN

-47 VAFCGKAPCKKIS
+47 VAFCGKTPCKKIS
-60 ITAANIKCPSGITA
+60 ITAANIKCPPGITA

-96 ACEATIP
+96 ECEATIP

-128 GAQGPHGIQGVKGDK
+128 GAQGPQGIQGVK

-185 LDKPYLWTRTVVT
+185 LSKPYLWTRTVVT

-204 STSYSVS
+204 STSYSVG
-211 SSIDGIEVGGRNLLK
+211 SSIDGIEVGGRNLVL
-226 NSDAIY
+226 NSGD
-232 LIGSDYPSNTKR
+232 LSKW
-244 EKGKITLL
+244 KIESGIKV
-252 DNVRFNAYS
+252 N
-261 WVENK
+261 
-266 MSETPEEMA
+266 EED
-275 RKIGE
+275 G
-280 TYTASIEV
+280 
-288 KTTNLR
+288 
-294 QGNVYFSCSLRTND
+294 
-308 YRTVFVA
+308 
-315 GTPVPANANE
+315 
-325 WQKISAS
+325 W
-332 FKISQTSLAVTKCL
+332 FKV
-346 YNLDSN
+346 LDSN
-352 GAVVNKGT
+352 HSNSRWGIYTDIPVDPNTTYTLSVYCKNGNSTPYIGGGPAPKTSMAFGYNKSVSNAENGIRYIET
-360 IIEYR
+360 ITTGQSDNAWRIYLCI
-365 NFKLEKGNVATD
+365 NPKSTGQYVYFKLPKLEKGNVATD

-383 DQVNKGDVVNQTNAE
+383 DQVNKGDIVNQTNAE

-505 VADKAIVNGRTV
+505 VADKAIVDGRTV

-654 VEITTSGKVSFR
+654 VEITTSGQVSFR